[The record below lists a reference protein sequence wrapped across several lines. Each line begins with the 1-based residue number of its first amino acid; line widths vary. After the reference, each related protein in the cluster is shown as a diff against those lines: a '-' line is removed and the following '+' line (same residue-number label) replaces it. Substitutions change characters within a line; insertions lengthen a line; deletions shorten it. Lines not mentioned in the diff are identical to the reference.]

1 LAMNPRVEFLSE
13 KSMYRQLQS
22 SIIRVLDVSAAVVG
36 LILFSPLLLIIG
48 VAIRK
53 TSAGPA
59 VFAQPRVGRYERE
72 YICYKLRTMYVETRS
87 VGTHEVSRSA
97 ITPIGRFLRRTKI
110 DELPQLWN
118 VLRGD
123 MSLVGPRP
131 GLPVQSAL
139 IEARR
144 RLGVF
149 AVRPGVTGPAQ
160 VKQVDMSEPE
170 RLALLDCRF
179 AHDPTVIGY
188 LKYVLMTVVGRGQ
201 GDRVRG

>member
-1 LAMNPRVEFLSE
+1 
-13 KSMYRQLQS
+13 MYRRFQRS
-22 SIIRVLDVSAAVVG
+22 MIRVLDVCAAIMG
-36 LILFSPLLLIIG
+36 LILCAPLLLAIG
-48 VAIRK
+48 IAIRK
-53 TSAGPA
+53 TSPGPA
-59 VFAQPRVGRYERE
+59 IFAQVRVGRYERE
-72 YICYKLRTMYVETRS
+72 YVCYKLRTMYAETRS
-87 VGTHEVSRSA
+87 VGTHEISQSA
-97 ITPIGRFLRRTKI
+97 ITPIGRFLRSTKI

-179 AHDPTVIGY
+179 AHDPTVVGY
-188 LKYVLMTVVGRGQ
+188 LKYVLMTVLGRGQ